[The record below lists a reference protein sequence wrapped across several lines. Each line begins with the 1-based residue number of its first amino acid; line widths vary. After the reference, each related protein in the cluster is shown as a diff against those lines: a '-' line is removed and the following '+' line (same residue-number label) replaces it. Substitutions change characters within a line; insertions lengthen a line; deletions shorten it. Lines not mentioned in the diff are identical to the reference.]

1 MREFAE
7 AINRVVWGFPALVL
21 ILGTGIAYSVKT
33 RFLQVRYLPGTL
45 RFVGQKLKQPSTG
58 GVSPFQAVCTALAAT
73 VGTGNIAGVAGAI
86 ALGGPGAMFWMWCAG
101 ILGMIVKY
109 GEVYLAVRYRRGEKG
124 AYRGGP
130 MYYMEAAFG
139 NQKLASLYCVLGLLA
154 ASGVGN
160 ATQIS
165 TTVTALHSCLEA
177 FGKSG
182 SRELDIFLGLSLGL
196 LLAWV
201 LLGGAKRI
209 GSAAEL
215 LIPAVS
221 LGYIFLSLGAVFY
234 HRDALPYAFKSI
246 FLGAFQP
253 RAFTGGAIGSMFLC
267 LRVGVARGVFTNE
280 AGLGTASIAHAG
292 ASTTSPHEQGLFGI
306 FEVFVDT
313 LLICSMTGFVILTSG
328 AAIPYGF
335 SSGAELTLEAFTK
348 TYGPWVRF
356 FLAISLGLF
365 AYATVLGW
373 GLYGM
378 GFARYL
384 FGERAVKVFLFLHC
398 ALAVLGSV
406 LSPGLLWTL
415 AETTNG
421 LMAIPNLLAM
431 WVLLPQI
438 SPKEPISS

>member
-21 ILGTGIAYSVKT
+21 ILSTGIAYSVKT

-45 RFVGQKLKQPSTG
+45 RFVGQKLKLPSAD

-139 NQKLASLYCVLGLLA
+139 NKKLASLYCVLGLLA

-165 TTVTALHSCLEA
+165 TTVTAFHSCLEA
-177 FGKSG
+177 FGRRS
-182 SRELDIFLGLSLGL
+182 STAADILLGTVLAL
-196 LLAWV
+196 LLGWV

-221 LGYIFLSLGAVFY
+221 LGYVFLSLGAVYY
-234 HRDALPYAFKSI
+234 HRAALPYAIKSI

-253 RAFTGGAIGSMFLC
+253 RAFTGGAVGSMFLC
-267 LRVGVARGVFTNE
+267 LRVGVSRGVFTNE

-292 ASTTSPHEQGLFGI
+292 ADTDSPHQQGLFGI
-306 FEVFVDT
+306 FEVFTDT
-313 LLICSMTGFVILTSG
+313 ILICSMTGFVILTSG
-328 AAIPYGF
+328 AAIPFGF
-335 SSGAELTLEAFTK
+335 SAGAELTLEAFTL
-348 TYGPWVRF
+348 TYGPWVRL
-356 FLAISLGLF
+356 FLAVSLGLF

-378 GFARYL
+378 AFARYL
-384 FGERAVKVFLFLHC
+384 LGEKAVKVFLFLHC
-398 ALAVLGSV
+398 CLAIVGSAV
-406 LSPGLLWTL
+406 SPSLLWTL
-415 AETTNG
+415 AEITNG
-421 LMAIPNLLAM
+421 LMAIPNLLAL

-438 SPKEPISS
+438 SPEEPIAS

>member
-33 RFLQVRYLPGTL
+33 RFLQVRYLPRTL
-45 RFVGQKLKQPSTG
+45 RFVGQKLKQPSTD

-109 GEVYLAVRYRRGEKG
+109 GEVCLAVRYRRGENG

-177 FGKSG
+177 VGKSG
-182 SRELDIFLGLSLGL
+182 SRELDIFLGLSLGV

-221 LGYIFLSLGAVFY
+221 LGYIFLSLGAVLY

-292 ASTTSPHEQGLFGI
+292 ANTTSPHEQGLFGI

-406 LSPGLLWTL
+406 VSPSLLWTL